1 MLVMMLDSFS
11 LDDNLQFGLIMTMVT
26 LRMMMMTLVMT
37 TYSLPDC
44 DVEHLAIEEGLLPLL
59 DRHLRL
65 R

>member
-1 MLVMMLDSFS
+1 MMMLDSFS

-37 TYSLPDC
+37 MTTYSLPDC